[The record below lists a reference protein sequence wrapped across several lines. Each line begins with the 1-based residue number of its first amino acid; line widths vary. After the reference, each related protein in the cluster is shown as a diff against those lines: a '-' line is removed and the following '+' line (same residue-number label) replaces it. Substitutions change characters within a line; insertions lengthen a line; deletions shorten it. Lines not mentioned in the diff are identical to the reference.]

1 MLFVSVLN
9 VPSCSNFV
17 RYSFLHLHYFYYYQL
32 MEAGRAILTGNHAVS
47 HVVVGT
53 RRGID
58 PALRPYLS
66 TVGATALVPA
76 SRPRSVTHNLV
87 QVRSM

>member
-17 RYSFLHLHYFYYYQL
+17 RYWFLHLHYFHYYQL

-47 HVVVGT
+47 RVVVGT

-66 TVGATALVPA
+66 MVATTVLVTAC
-76 SRPRSVTHNLV
+76 RPRPVTHNSV
-87 QVRSM
+87 QVLSM